1 MGLEGERQEDSGII
15 SKPRGLSQVM
25 ISSELLILE
34 ESLEDHVKILMCL
47 KVYVEFS
54 PKSNLVN
61 CWYYYKLEL

>member
-1 MGLEGERQEDSGII
+1 
-15 SKPRGLSQVM
+15 M

-54 PKSNLVN
+54 PKSNFVN
-61 CWYYYKLEL
+61 CWSYYKLEL